1 MICIDNV
8 HSGEYKIYGK
18 TDMENNDI
26 ERLMAQIISS
36 SYDVIN
42 SLGTGFL
49 ESVYQRALIMEL
61 RSKGIS
67 CEMEKPIEVFYKG
80 EIVGAYRADIV
91 VEDKI
96 IIETKVC
103 DEIALAH
110 EFQVVNYLKASKI
123 DYGIIINFGTLPLG
137 IKRKFRTKKA
147 V

>member
-18 TDMENNDI
+18 TDMENNDT
-26 ERLMAQIISS
+26 ERLMAQIVSS

>member
-96 IIETKVC
+96 IIETKV
-103 DEIALAH
+103 
-110 EFQVVNYLKASKI
+110 
-123 DYGIIINFGTLPLG
+123 
-137 IKRKFRTKKA
+137 
-147 V
+147 

>member
-1 MICIDNV
+1 
-8 HSGEYKIYGK
+8 
-18 TDMENNDI
+18 
-26 ERLMAQIISS
+26 
-36 SYDVIN
+36 
-42 SLGTGFL
+42 
-49 ESVYQRALIMEL
+49 MEL

>member
-1 MICIDNV
+1 
-8 HSGEYKIYGK
+8 
-18 TDMENNDI
+18 MENNDT
-26 ERLMAQIISS
+26 ERLMAQIVSS

>member
-1 MICIDNV
+1 
-8 HSGEYKIYGK
+8 
-18 TDMENNDI
+18 MENDDT

-137 IKRKFRTKKA
+137 IKRKFRTKKQYKNRLNTTEP
-147 V
+147 

>member
-1 MICIDNV
+1 
-8 HSGEYKIYGK
+8 
-18 TDMENNDI
+18 MENDDT

>member
-1 MICIDNV
+1 
-8 HSGEYKIYGK
+8 
-18 TDMENNDI
+18 MENNDI
-26 ERLMAQIISS
+26 ERLMAQIVSS

>member
-1 MICIDNV
+1 
-8 HSGEYKIYGK
+8 
-18 TDMENNDI
+18 MENDDT

-61 RSKGIS
+61 KNKGVS

>member
-1 MICIDNV
+1 
-8 HSGEYKIYGK
+8 
-18 TDMENNDI
+18 MENNDI

-61 RSKGIS
+61 RGKGIS

>member
-26 ERLMAQIISS
+26 ERLMAQIVSS

>member
-1 MICIDNV
+1 
-8 HSGEYKIYGK
+8 
-18 TDMENNDI
+18 MENDDT

-42 SLGTGFL
+42 SLGSGFL

>member
-1 MICIDNV
+1 M
-8 HSGEYKIYGK
+8 G
-18 TDMENNDI
+18 NDDT

>member
-1 MICIDNV
+1 
-8 HSGEYKIYGK
+8 
-18 TDMENNDI
+18 MENDDT
-26 ERLMAQIISS
+26 ERLMVQIISS

>member
-1 MICIDNV
+1 
-8 HSGEYKIYGK
+8 
-18 TDMENNDI
+18 MENDDT
-26 ERLMAQIISS
+26 ERLMAQIINS

>member
-1 MICIDNV
+1 
-8 HSGEYKIYGK
+8 
-18 TDMENNDI
+18 MENNDI

>member
-1 MICIDNV
+1 
-8 HSGEYKIYGK
+8 
-18 TDMENNDI
+18 
-26 ERLMAQIISS
+26 
-36 SYDVIN
+36 
-42 SLGTGFL
+42 
-49 ESVYQRALIMEL
+49 
-61 RSKGIS
+61 
-67 CEMEKPIEVFYKG
+67 MEKPIEVFYKG

-137 IKRKFRTKKA
+137 IKRKFRTKKQYKNRLNTTEP
-147 V
+147 